1 MTEIIH
7 VISYNAHKQKL
18 KLDGKEEE
26 IKKRGLA
33 GVIE

>member
-7 VISYNAHKQKL
+7 VISYNSHKQKP
-18 KLDGKEEE
+18 KLVGKKED
-26 IKKRGLA
+26 IKKGGLA